1 MFLIVA
7 IMKPFIDDFHR
18 LAMTQNQLRF
28 QTSPQEVNK
37 IAKDLEYR
45 KLSTMKPSERKQT
58 YVVTFKPVFV
68 F

>member
-7 IMKPFIDDFHR
+7 IMNPFTGDLHR

-28 QTSPQEVNK
+28 QTSGQEVNK

-45 KLSTMKPSERKQT
+45 KLRAIKSS
-58 YVVTFKPVFV
+58 
-68 F
+68 